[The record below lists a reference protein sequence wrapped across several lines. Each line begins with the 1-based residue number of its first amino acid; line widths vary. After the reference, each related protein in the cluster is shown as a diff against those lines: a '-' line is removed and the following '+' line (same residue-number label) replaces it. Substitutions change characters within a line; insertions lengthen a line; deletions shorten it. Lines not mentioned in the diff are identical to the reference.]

1 MGSNPFGRTIKGIM
15 EELIYLLDFYKKRVE
30 RNPQLLSSHAVYS
43 EYLLLSE
50 RIEESILISL
60 KSLLVSPWFLRSQ
73 IDLGLSYLLKGDYK
87 SSETELKH
95 ALKIDPEFDYAY
107 LLLGILYYT
116 LDIYD
121 IATNYLKEG
130 FNYNPNN
137 YYIRNL
143 YYIITKKELPSN
155 SHFKETEEKVLN
167 GFINSEE
174 MLKIRIENSNKKPY
188 EILYAISLK
197 NENRLIE
204 AIEILERI
212 LIYNPY
218 YPNAL
223 YILGKFYEMS
233 GNRRKKDECWEKCI
247 EVNPLMDKVKNLI
260 KNFESI
266 YFDLNDLKVLSNLT
280 DKIINFVFYKLVTE
294 EVAYE
299 KVSKEKSLEKP
310 LKEIKEEEVLVKEE
324 ELVVKE
330 EEIEKVPINLEKPK
344 EEIQLKLEKEEIE
357 PPLDL
362 EGVHIEL
369 ETEEIQKEKIPY
381 KEEEIIIEKE
391 EVKPEKSEIEGSNYY
406 KKLGDEYLKKGMYKE
421 AIEMF
426 AKALKLSKE
435 R

>member
-1 MGSNPFGRTIKGIM
+1 MGSNPFGRTKKGIM

-50 RIEESILISL
+50 RIDESILISL

-73 IDLGLSYLLKGDYK
+73 IDLGLLYLLKGDYK

-121 IATNYLKEG
+121 IAINYLKEG
-130 FNYNPNN
+130 FDYNPNN

-143 YYIITKKELPSN
+143 FYIITKKELPSN
-155 SHFKETEEKVLN
+155 SHFKETEDKVLN

-188 EILYAISLK
+188 EILYALSLK

-223 YILGKFYEMS
+223 YTLGKFYEMS

-299 KVSKEKSLEKP
+299 KVSIEKSLEKP
-310 LKEIKEEEVLVKEE
+310 FKEIKEEEAEI
-324 ELVVKE
+324 KE
-330 EEIEKVPINLEKPK
+330 EEIEKVPLNLEKPK

-357 PPLDL
+357 PPLKL
-362 EGVHIEL
+362 EEVHIEL
-369 ETEEIQKEKIPY
+369 ETLEIQKEKVPY

-391 EVKPEKSEIEGSNYY
+391 EVKPEKSEIEDSNYY

>member
-1 MGSNPFGRTIKGIM
+1 MGSNPFGRTKKGIM

-50 RIEESILISL
+50 RIDESILISL

-73 IDLGLSYLLKGDYK
+73 IDLGLLYLLKGDYK

-121 IATNYLKEG
+121 IAINYLKEG
-130 FNYNPNN
+130 FDYNPNN

-143 YYIITKKELPSN
+143 FYIITKKELPSN
-155 SHFKETEEKVLN
+155 SHFKETEDKVLN

-188 EILYAISLK
+188 EILYALSLK

-223 YILGKFYEMS
+223 YTLGKFYEMS

-299 KVSKEKSLEKP
+299 KVSIEKSLEKP
-310 LKEIKEEEVLVKEE
+310 FKEIKEEEAEI
-324 ELVVKE
+324 KE
-330 EEIEKVPINLEKPK
+330 EEIEKVPLNLEKPK

-357 PPLDL
+357 PPLKF
-362 EGVHIEL
+362 EEVHIEL
-369 ETEEIQKEKIPY
+369 ETLEIQKEKVPY

-391 EVKPEKSEIEGSNYY
+391 EVKPEKSEIEDSNYY

>member
-1 MGSNPFGRTIKGIM
+1 MGSNPFGRTKKGIM
-15 EELIYLLDFYKKRVE
+15 EELINLLDFYKKRVD
-30 RNPQLLSSHAVYS
+30 RNPGLLSSHAVYS

-50 RIEESILISL
+50 RIDESILISL

-95 ALKIDPEFDYAY
+95 ALKIDPEFDYTY
-107 LLLGILYYT
+107 LLLGVLYYN

-121 IATNYLKEG
+121 IAINYLKEG
-130 FNYNPNN
+130 FDYNPNN
-137 YYIRNL
+137 NYIRNL
-143 YYIITKKELPSN
+143 YYIITKKELQSN
-155 SHFKETEEKVLN
+155 SHFKEIEDKVLN

-174 MLKIRIENSNKKPY
+174 MLKIRIENANKKPY
-188 EILYAISLK
+188 EILYALSLK

-247 EVNPLMDKVKNLI
+247 EVNPLMDKIKNLI

-266 YFDLNDLKVLSNLT
+266 HFDLNDLKVLNNLT
-280 DKIINFVFYKLVTE
+280 DKIINFVFHKLVTE
-294 EVAYE
+294 EIPYE
-299 KVSKEKSLEKP
+299 KVSKE
-310 LKEIKEEEVLVKEE
+310 IKEEERK
-324 ELVVKE
+324 VKE
-330 EEIEKVPINLEKPK
+330 EEIEKVPLNLEKSK
-344 EEIQLKLEKEEIE
+344 EETQLKLEKEEIK
-357 PPLDL
+357 PPL
-362 EGVHIEL
+362 EIEEVNIEL
-369 ETEEIQKEKIPY
+369 ETEEIKKEKIPY
-381 KEEEIIIEKE
+381 KEEEIIKEKE
-391 EVKPEKSEIEGSNYY
+391 EVKPKKSEIEDSNYY

-426 AKALKLSKE
+426 SKALKLSKE

>member
-1 MGSNPFGRTIKGIM
+1 MGSNPFGRTKKGIM

-50 RIEESILISL
+50 RIDESILISL

-121 IATNYLKEG
+121 IAINYLMEG
-130 FNYNPNN
+130 FDYNPNN

-155 SHFKETEEKVLN
+155 SHFKETEDKVLN

-174 MLKIRIENSNKKPY
+174 MLKIRIENANKKPY
-188 EILYAISLK
+188 EILYALSLK

-233 GNRRKKDECWEKCI
+233 GNRRKKDEYWEKCI
-247 EVNPLMDKVKNLI
+247 EVNPLMEKVKNLI

-266 YFDLNDLKVLSNLT
+266 HFDLNDLKVLSNLT

-299 KVSKEKSLEKP
+299 KVSKE
-310 LKEIKEEEVLVKEE
+310 IKEEEE
-324 ELVVKE
+324 VKE
-330 EEIEKVPINLEKPK
+330 EEIEKAPLNLEKPK

-357 PPLDL
+357 PTL
-362 EGVHIEL
+362 ELEEVHLEL

-391 EVKPEKSEIEGSNYY
+391 EVKPEKSEIEDSNYY

>member
-1 MGSNPFGRTIKGIM
+1 M

-50 RIEESILISL
+50 RIDESILISL

-95 ALKIDPEFDYAY
+95 ALKIDPEFDFAY

-116 LDIYD
+116 LGVYD
-121 IATNYLKEG
+121 IAINYLKEG

-137 YYIRNL
+137 NYIRNL
-143 YYIITKKELPSN
+143 FYILTKNELPFT
-155 SHFKETEEKVLN
+155 SHFKETEDKVLN

-174 MLKIRIENSNKKPY
+174 MLKIVAENSNKKPY

-197 NENRLIE
+197 NENRLME
-204 AIEILERI
+204 AIEVLERI

-223 YILGKFYEMS
+223 YISGKFYEMS

-247 EVNPLMDKVKNLI
+247 EVNPLMDRVKNLI

-266 YFDLNDLKVLSNLT
+266 HFDLNDLKVLNNLT

-299 KVSKEKSLEKP
+299 KVSKEGLLEKP
-310 LKEIKEEEVLVKEE
+310 YKEIKEEEEAK
-324 ELVVKE
+324 K
-330 EEIEKVPINLEKPK
+330 EEIEEVPLNLEKPK
-344 EEIQLKLEKEEIE
+344 EEIQLKLEKEEKKL
-357 PPLDL
+357 PL
-362 EGVHIEL
+362 EFEEVNIEL
-369 ETEEIQKEKIPY
+369 ETKETQKEKIPY

-391 EVKPEKSEIEGSNYY
+391 EVKPEKSEREDSNYY

-435 R
+435 S